1 MSKDFRIELDGQQ
14 LDAAISVESHAI
26 ILESRGGTGAYARNS
41 QYSRALETI
50 LARSL
55 GTFSNLE
62 RVLLAS
68 RDAVRSF
75 PDAASRVIAEGPE
88 LVALG
93 PAAAASAIR
102 TRMRDFGKPPGNHV
116 GNSTKRLRFEF
127 GSSNLVQQLKLHRV
141 VEAPERLSYGDQRKV
156 TPADIH
162 AAVFTLAQ
170 GGDAPNFANSRDYD
184 LVTPGGLRFPPK
196 KVFGLAL
203 ERALGIKA
211 FPAHFS
217 AGWSQPSFE
226 LLQAAGYVILPK
238 GEPGAGEK
246 VVVPGSP
253 PLPSEDDDRRWVEG
267 HPKRVTHLRRE
278 RAPGLARDKKSAVL
292 IATGKLVCEECGFE
306 PAAKHG
312 AEFLDA
318 GIEVHHKVPLADLPS
333 GTETALADLVV
344 LCATCHRIEHR
355 KIAFAKT
362 SGSFEG

>member
-1 MSKDFRIELDGQQ
+1 MAKDFRIELDGQQ
-14 LDAAISVESHAI
+14 LDAAIGVEAGAV

-41 QYSRALETI
+41 QYSAALETI

-55 GTFSNLE
+55 GPSSNLE

-68 RDAVRSF
+68 RDAVQSF
-75 PDAASRVIAEGPE
+75 PDAASRVLAEGPE

-93 PAAAASAIR
+93 PTAAASAIR
-102 TRMRDFGKPPGNHV
+102 TRMRDWGKPPGKHA

-127 GSSNLVQQLKLHRV
+127 GPGELIQQLKLHRA
-141 VEAPERLSYGDQRKV
+141 VEAPERLANSDQRKV

-162 AAVFTLAQ
+162 AAVLTLAQ
-170 GGDAPNFANSRDYD
+170 GGDAPNFANSREYD

-203 ERALGIKA
+203 ERALGIEA

-226 LLQAAGYVILPK
+226 LLQAAGYIIVPK
-238 GEPGAGEK
+238 GELVAGEK
-246 VVVPGSP
+246 AAAPGNA

-267 HPKRVTHLRRE
+267 HPKRVAHLRRE
-278 RAPGLARDKKSAVL
+278 RAPGLARDKKMAVL
-292 IATGKLVCEECGFE
+292 TATGKLACEECGFE

-312 AEFLDA
+312 PAFLDA
-318 GIEVHHKVPLADLPS
+318 GLDVHHKVPLAALPP
-333 GTETALADLVV
+333 GTETALADLAL

-355 KIAFAKT
+355 KITFAKA
-362 SGSFEG
+362 S

>member
-1 MSKDFRIELDGQQ
+1 MPKDFRIELDGQQ
-14 LDAAISVESHAI
+14 LDAAIGVETGAV

-41 QYSRALETI
+41 QYSAALETI

-55 GTFSNLE
+55 GPSSNLE

-68 RDAVRSF
+68 RDAVQSF
-75 PDAASRVIAEGPE
+75 PDAASRVLAEGPE

-93 PAAAASAIR
+93 PTAAASAIR
-102 TRMRDFGKPPGNHV
+102 TRMRDFGKPPGKHA

-127 GSSNLVQQLKLHRV
+127 GPGALIQQLKLHRA
-141 VEAPERLSYGDQRKV
+141 VEAPERLANSDQRKV

-162 AAVFTLAQ
+162 AAVLTLAQ
-170 GGDAPNFANSRDYD
+170 GGDAPNFANSREYD

-203 ERALGIKA
+203 ERALGIEA

-226 LLQAAGYVILPK
+226 LLQAAGYIIVPK
-238 GEPGAGEK
+238 GEPVAGEK
-246 VVVPGSP
+246 AAAPGNS

-267 HPKRVTHLRRE
+267 NPKRVAHLRRE
-278 RAPGLARDKKSAVL
+278 RAPGLARDKKMAVL
-292 IATGKLVCEECGFE
+292 AATGKLACEECGFE

-312 AEFLDA
+312 PAFLDA
-318 GIEVHHKVPLADLPS
+318 GLDVHHKVPLADLPP
-333 GTETALADLVV
+333 GTETALADLAL

-355 KIAFAKT
+355 KIAFAKA
-362 SGSFEG
+362 S